1 MHKTPLTMAVQEI
14 IDLKLSVLDEFIEDV
29 IEPLGEI
36 GNPEKLI
43 GKPYEQWTLYDLQ
56 ILGQIYGP
64 EPNALSELIFKKAY
78 EEVKTLEKEV

>member
-1 MHKTPLTMAVQEI
+1 MKRTPLTTAVEEVI
-14 IDLKLSVLDEFIEDV
+14 NLKLSVVEEFIEDV

-64 EPNALSELIFKKAY
+64 EPNALSELIFKKSKEEIKAL
-78 EEVKTLEKEV
+78 EEV

>member
-1 MHKTPLTMAVQEI
+1 MKKTLLTMAVQEI
-14 IDLKLSVLDEFIEDV
+14 IDLKLSVLDEFIEEV

-43 GKPYEQWTLYDLQ
+43 GKPYEQWTPAEFQ

-64 EPNALSELIFKKAY
+64 EPNALSNLIFKKAY
-78 EEVKTLEKEV
+78 KEVLDLEKEV